1 MLLTKFIEG
10 EVNFDVPA
18 AEKPCKTWYKVFGNL
33 KSGTRPLVCLH
44 GGPGVGHDYMLAMQ
58 DMTTKFGIPV
68 VLYDQLGTGLSTHLP
83 EKRLDTG
90 FWTVQL
96 FLDEL
101 DNLLKH
107 LEITDYD
114 VIGHSWG
121 GMLGASHAID
131 QPKGL
136 NRLIISDS
144 PASME
149 LWVEACD
156 RLRNDLPKDVQETL
170 KKHEADGTTDSEEY
184 EEAVGVFYAKHLCR
198 VQPMPED
205 LQKGLEWIKKDDTV
219 YYTMYV
225 VYHFSI
231 TATNQADSLP
241 KEWSFRVLRD
251 RLSQDMDR
259 RGQSTQDHMSNL
271 APKWVLR

>member
-1 MLLTKFIEG
+1 MLLAKSTEG
-10 EVNFDVPA
+10 EVDFDVPA
-18 AEKPCKTWYKVFGNL
+18 TEKPCKTWYKIFGNL
-33 KSGTRPLVCLH
+33 KSGSRPLICLH

-58 DMTTKFGIPV
+58 DMTIKHNIPV

-83 EKRLDTG
+83 EKRLDTS

-107 LEITDYD
+107 LDITDYD
-114 VIGHSWG
+114 VLGHSWG
-121 GMLGASHAID
+121 GMLGASHAIN

-144 PASME
+144 PASMK
-149 LWVEACD
+149 LWVKACD
-156 RLRNDLPKDVQETL
+156 HLRDGLPKEVQDTL

-184 EEAVGVFYAKHLCR
+184 EEAVGVFYARHLCR

-205 LQKGLEWIKKDDTV
+205 LRKGLDWIKKDDTV

-225 VYHFSI
+225 SHLCPC
-231 TATNQADSLP
+231 TAINQANGLLKERSL
-241 KEWSFRVLRD
+241 
-251 RLSQDMDR
+251 
-259 RGQSTQDHMSNL
+259 
-271 APKWVLR
+271 

>member
-1 MLLTKFIEG
+1 MLLAKSTDG
-10 EVNFDVPA
+10 EVDFDVPA
-18 AEKPCKTWYKVFGNL
+18 AGKPCKTWYKIFGNL
-33 KSGTRPLVCLH
+33 KSGTRPLICLH

-58 DMTTKFGIPV
+58 DMTTKYSIPV

-83 EKRLDTG
+83 EKRLDTK

-107 LEITDYD
+107 LEIADYD

-121 GMLGASHAID
+121 GMLGASHAIN

-149 LWVEACD
+149 LWVKACD
-156 RLRNDLPKDVQETL
+156 RLRDGLPKEVQNTL

-205 LQKGLEWIKKDDTV
+205 LQRGLDWIKKDDTV
-219 YYTMYV
+219 YYTMQV
-225 VYHFSI
+225 FHHSPNMLV
-231 TATNQADSLP
+231 NKLMVCP
-241 KEWSFRVLRD
+241 KERSLRVLRD
-251 RLSQDMDR
+251 RLS
-259 RGQSTQDHMSNL
+259 
-271 APKWVLR
+271 